1 MTRLIHVHVS
11 TCSYAPKF
19 EQSGVHIGFG
29 LCVRLVKKIKLHMYM
44 YGFESSYVM
53 DFSLKIADFYFFYL
67 VRSIFPFEL
76 CPIIGSE
83 GYFVI
88 QLMRESN
95 SPSTNLKK
103 KKSLPTNPNFWGTC
117 NRKQTLFSSPE
128 P

>member
-53 DFSLKIADFYFFYL
+53 DFSLKIADLYFFIL
-67 VRSIFPFEL
+67 PEL
-76 CPIIGSE
+76 SSLLRLICPIIGSE

-103 KKSLPTNPNFWGTC
+103 KEIPTYQP
-117 NRKQTLFSSPE
+117 
-128 P
+128 